1 MRLLVLQA
9 AKPSH
14 NRKQQD
20 PPPAGLAF
28 DL

>member
-9 AKPSH
+9 VKPSQ
-14 NRKQQD
+14 NRKQQS